1 MFKKKK
7 KLRREY
13 DQKLIELMDTTKK
26 DWMIQSQL
34 IKLSVE
40 KSDDL
45 ESITQLA
52 KAKYFFL
59 FREAKVRKITI
70 INK

>member
-1 MFKKKK
+1 VFKKKK

>member
-52 KAKYFFL
+52 KAKYFFS
-59 FREAKVRKITI
+59 I
-70 INK
+70 